1 MPELQLEEEGQPDS
15 ALLVDCPGCPQCEA
29 TGGYITRLSAG
40 RPTKSHEYVFLLTKQ
55 SRYYYD
61 AAAIAEP
68 AVAGYNGSTFDTGKT
83 AIHQNGT
90 MSRLERAE
98 TGTRNRRDVWTIPS
112 EPTPFAH
119 FATMPTELV
128 KPCILAG
135 SREGDTVLDPFAGS
149 GTTGMVALRHG
160 RRFIGIELNPEYV
173 SLART
178 RIVNDAP
185 LFNLEASA

>member
-1 MPELQLEEEGQPDS
+1 MILFDAQDIPADLWEFFEPLPGQKPD
-15 ALLVDCPGCPQCEA
+15 VFKVA
-29 TGGYITRLSAG
+29 T
-40 RPTKSHEYVFLLTKQ
+40 
-55 SRYYYD
+55 
-61 AAAIAEP
+61 
-68 AVAGYNGSTFDTGKT
+68 
-83 AIHQNGT
+83 
-90 MSRLERAE
+90 
-98 TGTRNRRDVWTIPS
+98 